1 MILDVLSDF
10 FLLREPNLKLV
21 VTGTILLCA
30 IAGFVGCFTFL
41 RKRSLSGDVVAHS
54 VLPGIC
60 LAFILSGEKN
70 SWVLML
76 GALITG
82 LLSLGMMEW
91 ISRRKIARPDTALS
105 LMLSGFFGLGIVLL
119 TYIQHNGNA
128 AQAGLDRFIFGKA
141 AAISSEDVSL
151 IQITTLGILLLIF
164 VFKRGLYAISF
175 DEEFARSSGFPIV
188 VLRAIL
194 SICTVWVVTIGIQ
207 AVGAVL
213 MAALLITP
221 ALAARFWTQSLR
233 TMLALAA
240 FFGVVSGYVGSFVSF
255 SAPQMPTGPWIV
267 VTATCIAGI
276 SMVLAPRRGILARW
290 YIHRRNRL
298 KIRNENILK
307 LFYQIGEKS
316 GQMQGRIL
324 KEDLLNYR
332 AFKAEQ
338 LESGLKTLA
347 KQGKLSHELESYSLS
362 DHGLA
367 EAQRIVRLHR
377 LWELYLQK
385 FLHLEPDHVHDD
397 AEAIEHVITPEIEA
411 QLEQLLGNPSID
423 PHNTIIPP
431 RR

>member
-1 MILDVLSDF
+1 MILGILSDF
-10 FLLREPNLKLV
+10 FLLKEPNLKLV
-21 VTGTILLCA
+21 VSGTVLLCA
-30 IAGFVGCFTFL
+30 IAGLTGCFTFL

-60 LAFILSGEKN
+60 LAFLLSGEKN
-70 SWVLML
+70 SLYLML
-76 GALITG
+76 GALATG
-82 LLSLGMMEW
+82 MLSLGLMEW
-91 ISRRKIARPDTALS
+91 ISRQKIARPDTALS

-119 TYIQHNGNA
+119 TYIQHEGNA

-141 AAISSEDVSL
+141 ASISGDDVNL
-151 IQITTLGILLLIF
+151 IQITVVCILLL
-164 VFKRGLYAISF
+164 VLLFKRGLYTLSF
-175 DEEFARSSGFPIV
+175 DEEFAKSSGFPV
-188 VLRAIL
+188 GLLRGVL
-194 SICTVWVVTIGIQ
+194 SVCTVWVVTIGIQ

-221 ALAARFWTQSLR
+221 ALAARFWIKNFNG
-233 TMLALAA
+233 MLLTATLIGGFA
-240 FFGVVSGYVGSFVSF
+240 GYVGSFVSF

-267 VTATCIAGI
+267 VTATCLAGF
-276 SMVLAPRRGILARW
+276 SMLFAPRRGILARW
-290 YIHRRNRL
+290 YIHRRNRM

-316 GQMQGRIL
+316 GTLQGLIL

-338 LESGLKTLA
+338 LENGLNQLVKL
-347 KQGKLSHELESYSLS
+347 GKLKSAFASYSLT
-362 DHGLA
+362 DQGLL

-385 FLHLEPDHVHDD
+385 YLHLEPDHVHDD

-411 QLEQLLGNPSID
+411 QLELILENPAID
-423 PHNTIIPP
+423 PHNTAIPP
-431 RR
+431 RT

>member
-1 MILDVLSDF
+1 MILGVLSDF

-21 VTGTILLCA
+21 VTGTISLCA
-30 IAGFVGCFTFL
+30 IAGFVGSFTFL

-70 SWVLML
+70 NLVLML

-91 ISRRKIARPDTALS
+91 ISRRNIARPDTALS

-119 TYIQHNGNA
+119 TFIQHNGNA

-141 AAISSEDVSL
+141 AAISSADVSL
-151 IQITTLGILLLIF
+151 IQFTTLGILAVII

-175 DEEFARSSGFPIV
+175 DEEFARSSGFPIL
-188 VLRAIL
+188 VLRAVL
-194 SICTVWVVTIGIQ
+194 SVCTVWVVTIGIQ

-221 ALAARFWTQSLR
+221 ALAARFWTQSLNA
-233 TMLALAA
+233 MLALSAI
-240 FFGVVSGYVGSFVSF
+240 FGALAGYAGSFVSF

-316 GQMQGRIL
+316 GHMQGRIL

-332 AFKAEQ
+332 AFKTEQ
-338 LESGLKTLA
+338 LESGLK
-347 KQGKLSHELESYSLS
+347 KLVQQDKLNHELESYSLS
-362 DHGLA
+362 NRGLA

-385 FLHLEPDHVHDD
+385 YLHLAPDHVHDD

-411 QLEQLLGNPSID
+411 QLELLLGNPSID
-423 PHNTIIPP
+423 PHNTVIPP

>member
-1 MILDVLSDF
+1 MIIDVVTDF

-21 VTGTILLCA
+21 VTGTVLLCSV
-30 IAGFVGCFTFL
+30 AGFVGCYPFL

-70 SWVLML
+70 SLALML

-82 LLSLGMMEW
+82 LLSLGIMEW
-91 ISRRKIARPDTALS
+91 MSRRNIARPDTALS

-119 TYIQHNGNA
+119 TYIQHQGNA

-141 AAISSEDVSL
+141 AAISSEDVAL
-151 IQITTLGILLLIF
+151 IQITTLGILALVI

-175 DEEFARSSGFPIV
+175 DEEFARSSGFPIIA
-188 VLRAIL
+188 LRAIL
-194 SICTVWVVTIGIQ
+194 SVCTVWVVTIGIQ

-221 ALAARFWTQSLR
+221 ALAARFWTQSLN

-240 FFGVVSGYVGSFVSF
+240 FFGALAGYAGSFVSF

-267 VTATCIAGI
+267 VTATAIAGF
-276 SMVLAPRRGILARW
+276 SMVAAPRRGILARW
-290 YIHRRNRL
+290 YTHRRNRL

-316 GQMQGRIL
+316 GNMQGRIL

-338 LESGLKTLA
+338 LESGLKNLVQ
-347 KQGKLSHELESYSLS
+347 QGKLMHELESYSLS
-362 DHGLA
+362 NLGLA
-367 EAQRIVRLHR
+367 DAQRIVRLHR

-385 FLHLEPDHVHDD
+385 YLHLEPDHVHDD

-423 PHNTIIPP
+423 PHNTVIPP